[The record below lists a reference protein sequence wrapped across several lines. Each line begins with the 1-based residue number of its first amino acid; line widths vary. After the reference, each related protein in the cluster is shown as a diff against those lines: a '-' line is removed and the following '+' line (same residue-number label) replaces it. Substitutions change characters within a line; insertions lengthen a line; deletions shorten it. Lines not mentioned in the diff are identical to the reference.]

1 MNRRAASADL
11 RSDQADFR
19 SSEVCKRALRLL
31 TYRGSALRSDELH
44 LDVGCTL
51 ELLAE
56 TVGSCLSRTYVGV
69 GGSRDDLTSLGTRG
83 FETHEIS
90 LEGAASILADLQEV
104 VGDRRIGSITVLDTI
119 ERVGNCD
126 QLLRDIA
133 CLARAHSAFVVLSAP
148 NVTHRDIGAKL
159 AFGRWDYTQSGTS
172 GPTSARLF
180 DEKLLA
186 LTLERTGLHTI
197 ARNDIVESRS
207 DQHFPLDHPALASGT
222 PLHGLLVSS
231 ADLADPNSR
240 VSKFIWACAPA
251 LEVDGEIVGDSREKS
266 SRPFLTAV
274 IRTQGRRNHTLV
286 EVLNCLAAQSDSDFE
301 IVVVG
306 HRLQPSEA
314 EAVQRVIL
322 DCGEWFRSRIRLLQ
336 VDDGGRSKP
345 LNVGFE
351 NARGRYI
358 SIVDDDDI
366 PLGNWIEEFRKL
378 DAKNSG
384 RILRCVSV
392 RQDVVNVET
401 NGKPGVRA
409 SGPPEPLY
417 PSEFQLLDHLLDN
430 RSPPIG
436 LAFPRGAFH
445 DLGIRFDES
454 LDTTE
459 DWDYILR
466 VSALCGVASSP
477 TITSIYR
484 WWIVGESS
492 RSDHSKIEWQQNRE
506 AILRKQDQ
514 QHYILQRGDL
524 AQLRQMV
531 EEVKT
536 LREEARENTRTI
548 NTLRVELRGR
558 TQAVN
563 TLRGELRVRAQ
574 TLNALREQLGGG
586 TKTVPARFAK
596 LTRSSLNKEIAVL
609 KLKYYLHFF
618 SKNKRRKYRNR
629 IQEYRSFRSQL

>member
-1 MNRRAASADL
+1 M
-11 RSDQADFR
+11 
-19 SSEVCKRALRLL
+19 
-31 TYRGSALRSDELH
+31 
-44 LDVGCTL
+44 GCTFGF
-51 ELLAE
+51 LAE
-56 TVGSCLSRTYVGV
+56 KVGSRLRRIYVGV

-90 LEGAASILADLQEV
+90 LEGANSILAGLQEV

-159 AFGRWDYTQSGTS
+159 AFGRWDYTQSGMS

-180 DEKLLA
+180 DEKLFA

-197 ARNDIVESRS
+197 ARNDIVQSRS
-207 DQHFPLDHPALASGT
+207 DQHFPPDHPALAPGT

-231 ADLADPNSR
+231 ADLVDPNSR

-251 LEVDGEIVGDSREKS
+251 LEVDRGIFGGAPERR

-274 IRTQGRRNHTLV
+274 IQAQGRRNHTLV
-286 EVLNCLAAQSDSDFE
+286 EVLNCLAAQSDNDFE

-314 EAVQRVIL
+314 EAVQRIIL
-322 DCGEWFRSRIRLLQ
+322 DCGEWFRARIRLLQ

-366 PLGNWIEEFRKL
+366 PMGNWIEEFRKL
-378 DAKNSG
+378 DAKNGG
-384 RILRCVSV
+384 RILRCASV
-392 RQDVVNVET
+392 RQDVVNVQT
-401 NGKPGVRA
+401 NGKHGVRA
-409 SGPPEPLY
+409 SGPPERLY
-417 PSEFQLLDHLLDN
+417 PSEFHFLEHLVEN

-454 LDTTE
+454 LNTTE
-459 DWDYILR
+459 DWDYIMR

-477 TITSIYR
+477 MITSIYR
-484 WWIVGESS
+484 WWVVGESS
-492 RSDHSKIEWQQNRE
+492 RSDHSQIEWQQNRE

-514 QHYILQRGDL
+514 QYYILQKGEL
-524 AQLRQMV
+524 ARLRQMV
-531 EEVKT
+531 AEVNT
-536 LREEARENTRTI
+536 LRE
-548 NTLRVELRGR
+548 ELRGR
-558 TQAVN
+558 TQA
-563 TLRGELRVRAQ
+563 LPAQ
-574 TLNALREQLGGG
+574 
-586 TKTVPARFAK
+586 FAK
-596 LTRSSLNKEIAVL
+596 LTKRSLNKAIMVL
-609 KLKYYLHFF
+609 KLKYYLYFF
-618 SKNKRRKYRNR
+618 SENKRRKYRNR
-629 IQEYRSFRSQL
+629 IEEYRSFRSKL

>member
-1 MNRRAASADL
+1 MNRWAASADL
-11 RSDQADFR
+11 RSSDEADLR
-19 SSEVCKRALRLL
+19 SNEVCKHALCLL
-31 TYRGSALRSDELH
+31 THRGSALRSGELH
-44 LDVGCTL
+44 LDVGCTFGP
-51 ELLAE
+51 LAE
-56 TVGSCLSRTYVGV
+56 KVESCLGRIYVGV
-69 GGSRDDLTSLGTRG
+69 GDSRDDLTGLGTRG

-90 LEGAASILADLQEV
+90 LEGEVSILARLKEV
-104 VGDRRIGSITVLDTI
+104 VGDRRIGSITALDTI

-148 NVTHRDIGAKL
+148 NVTHCDIGAKL
-159 AFGRWDYTQSGTS
+159 AFGRWDYTQSGMP
-172 GPTSARLF
+172 GRTSARLF
-180 DEKLLA
+180 DQKLFA
-186 LTLERTGLHTI
+186 LILERTGLHTI
-197 ARNDIVESRS
+197 ERNDIVQSKS
-207 DQHFPLDHPALASGT
+207 DQHFPPDHPALASGT

-231 ADLADPNSR
+231 ANLVDRNSR
-240 VSKFIWACAPA
+240 VSKFIWVCAPA
-251 LEVDGEIVGDSREKS
+251 LEVDRELFGVPRERK

-306 HRLQPSEA
+306 HRLEPSEV

-366 PLGNWIEEFRKL
+366 PMGNWVEEFRKL
-378 DAKNSG
+378 DGKNRG
-384 RILRCVSV
+384 RILRCASV
-392 RQDVVNVET
+392 RQDVVNVQT
-401 NGKPGVRA
+401 NGKPGLRA
-409 SGPPEPLY
+409 SGPPERLY
-417 PSEFQLLDHLLDN
+417 PSEFHFLEHLLEN
-430 RSPPIG
+430 KSPPIG

-454 LDTTE
+454 LNTTE

-477 TITSIYR
+477 IITSIYR
-484 WWIVGESS
+484 WWVVGESS
-492 RSDHSKIEWQQNRE
+492 RTDHSQIEWQQNRE

-514 QHYILQRGDL
+514 QYYILPKGEL
-524 AQLRQMV
+524 ARLRQMV
-531 EEVKT
+531 AE
-536 LREEARENTRTI
+536 
-548 NTLRVELRGR
+548 
-558 TQAVN
+558 VN
-563 TLRGELRVRAQ
+563 TLREDLRVRTQ
-574 TLNALREQLGGG
+574 TLSPQ
-586 TKTVPARFAK
+586 FAK
-596 LTRSSLNKEIAVL
+596 LTKRSVNKAIIIL
-609 KLKYYLHFF
+609 KLKYHLSFF
-618 SKNKRRKYRNR
+618 FKNKRRKYHNR
-629 IQEYRSFRSQL
+629 IQEYRSFRNML